1 MMVAMTEPARDEID
15 SRRVRTGL
23 GLIALVVAVAVVMFF
38 VVDAPAGKGLMLV
51 IAGIAIVRMVLLVRW
66 VRGRSG
72 GA

>member
-1 MMVAMTEPARDEID
+1 MTEPTRDEID
-15 SRRVRTGL
+15 SRRVRMGL
-23 GLIALVVAVAVVMFF
+23 GLIAVVVAVAVVMFF